1 MKRIYF
7 IIASLAVSSSITAQ
21 WQSRSFVG
29 ADAML
34 LNDVFEIKSMSALGG
49 ISAGQFV
56 TPVHGYRFSLQVGE
70 IDVRKKGHAA
80 IMFGADYLLN
90 FTQLAKTSRDW
101 NFQATGQLGLGMHFI
116 NESAV
121 ESSSRVGSYA
131 RAGIELE
138 YVFRKR
144 WGVSLTPALYLMD
157 KKSIGQFDNSI
168 VAGAVSVGVKY
179 MFNYLSYDKFA
190 EKLYVQNE
198 SFWDNMYATTQFK
211 LYGKPSLLRESLK
224 NAVYSGFG
232 IGIGKY
238 LSNTWQVG
246 LAMNALPHSD
256 FEMWQFLVEGG
267 FDVVE
272 AFWQRSEAPRWGVVP
287 KLGVG
292 VANVEGHGTNFTSRA
307 AMQVKF
313 KLPKNF
319 FVFGEGEMDLVKYHE
334 NNNLSYLAATLGV
347 GYNINTKREKPFRSE
362 IVEEQ
367 ELASTDPAVLP
378 MTPLNIDSVDVL
390 GDEGV
395 TTELEVINETHFF
408 DLFFAPFNCY
418 LNKEMR
424 DALTLAAEWLSQNN
438 NNRLELVFYPASAQE
453 TGLSDDLR
461 KMRIN
466 AIGSFLNKD
475 TKGSVDHI
483 TSRDA
488 TPEEAAKQ
496 FPGTV
501 RVVFK

>member
-1 MKRIYF
+1 MM
-7 IIASLAVSSSITAQ
+7 ASLAVSGSLAAQ
-21 WQSRSFVG
+21 WQSRTFVG
-29 ADAML
+29 ADAMF

-49 ISAGQFV
+49 VSAGQFV
-56 TPVHGYRFSLQVGE
+56 TPVHGYRFALQAGE

-80 IMFGADYLLN
+80 VMFGADYLLN
-90 FTQLAKTSRDW
+90 LTQLIPASRDW
-101 NFQATGQLGLGMHFI
+101 NFQATGQFGVGMNFI
-116 NESAV
+116 NERAV

-131 RAGIELE
+131 RAGLELE
-138 YVFRKR
+138 YVFAKR

-168 VAGAVSVGVKY
+168 VAAGVSVGVKY
-179 MFNYLSYDKFA
+179 KFNFLSYDQYA
-190 EKLYVQNE
+190 EKLYVSNH

-224 NAVYSGFG
+224 GAVYPGFG
-232 IGIGKY
+232 VGIGKY
-238 LSNTWQVG
+238 LSNAWQVG
-246 LAMNALPHSD
+246 MAINALPHSD

-292 VANVEGHGTNFTSRA
+292 MAYVDGHGTNFTSRA
-307 AMQVKF
+307 AMQVKMR
-313 KLPKNF
+313 LPKSF
-319 FVFGEGEMDLVKYHE
+319 FVFAEGEMDLVKYHE
-334 NNNLSYLAATLGV
+334 NKNLSYLAASIGV
-347 GYNINTKREKPFRSE
+347 GYNINTVRKKPLGAAVVQEELPVASDPTE
-362 IVEEQ
+362 IAIAPV
-367 ELASTDPAVLP
+367 D
-378 MTPLNIDSVDVL
+378 IDTVDVL
-390 GDEGV
+390 ADEGV
-395 TTELEVINETHFF
+395 AVELEAINDARFF
-408 DLFFAPFNCY
+408 DIFFAPFNCY

-424 DALTLAAEWLSQNN
+424 DALTLAAEWLAADA
-438 NNRLELVFYPASAQE
+438 NNRLEVVFYPASAQE
-453 TGLSDDLR
+453 AGLSGDLR

-466 AIGSFLNKD
+466 AIGAFLNKD
-475 TKGSVDHI
+475 TKGSSGNI

-501 RVVFK
+501 RVIFM